1 MINLS
6 PAQLNKAQAL
16 AALLN
21 SWRTNGYGLGSYH
34 QARSSGQAA
43 HLASLLRND
52 SSFQQM
58 DLCDLLGR
66 PEVQIIEG
74 ALSLLLPPVYAA
86 ESELLKEA
94 LLVLCHEQ
102 GGRRQAKLTVAGLGL
117 AAVVIL
123 LCSLATSTPP
133 TDRA

>member
-6 PAQLNKAQAL
+6 PAQLKKAQAL

-21 SWRTNGYGLGSYH
+21 GWRVNGYSLGSYR
-34 QARSSGQAA
+34 QARSSGQATNFA
-43 HLASLLRND
+43 ALLRND

-58 DLCDLLGR
+58 DLCDWLGR
-66 PEVQIIEG
+66 PEVQLIDT
-74 ALSLLLPPVYAA
+74 ALSMLLPPVYAA

-94 LLVLCHEQ
+94 LMLLCNEQ
-102 GGRRQAKLTVAGLGL
+102 GGRRQAQLKVGGLGL

-123 LCSLATSTPP
+123 LWLFGE
-133 TDRA
+133 

>member
-1 MINLS
+1 MTNLS
-6 PAQLNKAQAL
+6 MAQLKKAQAL

-34 QARSSGQAA
+34 QARSSGQPTNLAA
-43 HLASLLRND
+43 LLRSD

-66 PEVQIIEG
+66 PEVQIIEA
-74 ALSLLLPPVYAA
+74 ALSMLMPPVYAA
-86 ESELLKEA
+86 EVDLLKEA
-94 LLVLCHEQ
+94 LVALCNER
-102 GGRRQAKLTVAGLGL
+102 GGQRQAKLTAVGLGF

-123 LCSLATSTPP
+123 LWLFGE
-133 TDRA
+133 